1 MRRVFFILWL
11 TLLFPITT
19 LAQAVIRDTLSA
31 TKQVSSSVDLRG
43 TGVTQHTMTWNTN
56 PTVTAGACRL
66 EYADT
71 AAFTSP
77 QQLIA
82 PQTVTSSGGPA
93 VATMVVNFVRVSCN
107 APGTPIA
114 GAGTVAVRY
123 DGSLPTSGGGG
134 GGGNVSVISSVLP
147 TGAATETT
155 LATRA
160 SESTLASINS
170 KFYSQGSTTT
180 GQVGGLAQCA
190 VTTAAPVYTTGQ
202 TAPCSL
208 DTGGGLRVSGIAGG
222 GGGTSSNFTSAFPTA
237 GTAIGFTDG
246 TNMQAARVFDLDTGA
261 GLQYIQG
268 VNLRL
273 SGAGGSVEFGT
284 ATAPVRIDP
293 IGTTIQPVSGTVTAN
308 AGTGNFNVVQQPA
321 PSLTTNMQSGA
332 TATGNGTVLN
342 VDGYSVAHLT
352 AICTTPCTTPA
363 AITLTAQNDGTNFVP
378 IYGTLDG
385 SNTISNTF
393 SISTTVPTGITVQLH
408 GEKQLRAAITT
419 YVVGTINVVGTAS
432 AAAGNPPPVVN
443 ANVVNTTAI
452 LTNVQQLNGTTID
465 TNSGNATAGTQRV
478 VLATSQ
484 PNLTTPL
491 NVTVSNT
498 AVPMNITQVGG
509 NPITTSA
516 AGVLNVSIRD
526 SNNAAILATA
536 NPCSGSLTTL
546 IVGSVTADTQLI
558 TTAGAGI
565 RRYYCSIAINNGDAA
580 ANEKV
585 SIVEST
591 TGGGTCTVAP
601 SAVWG
606 STTDANGWLVSS
618 AGGGFIHPVMEVGPL
633 TNAATCLKVNTG
645 GLQIDYIITYVQQ

>member
-268 VNLRL
+268 VSLRL

-321 PSLTTNMQSGA
+321 VSTTTTMQNA
-332 TATGNGTVLN
+332 VTAAGNGTVLN
-342 VDGYSVAHLT
+342 VDGMAVARLT
-352 AICTTPCTTPA
+352 AICTVSCTTPA
-363 AITLTAQNDGTNFVP
+363 TITLTAQNDGTNFTNV
-378 IYGTLDG
+378 YGTVDN
-385 SNTISNTF
+385 SNTITNAFQVGTTIPV
-393 SISTTVPTGITVQLH
+393 SISVQLH
-408 GEKQLRAAITT
+408 GEKQLRAAITSYT
-419 YVVGTINVVGTAS
+419 NGTINVIGTAS
-432 AAAGNPPPVVN
+432 AAPGNPPPVVN
-443 ANVVNTTAI
+443 ANIVSTNATVNVT
-452 LTNVQQLNGTTID
+452 QLGNNPID
-465 TNSGNATAGTQRV
+465 TNTGNASAGTQRF

-526 SNNAAILATA
+526 SNNAPILATA